1 MEILIK
7 APWETRC
14 LGREGFMLNEDWLP
28 VFDAQ
33 TLSGEIA
40 RARDEH
46 GNIFI
51 SARVSKQRHA
61 IIPAIQREG
70 FYFVEQTLDPHLTFE
85 KSDVL
90 KRFNADPISFVP
102 FRYREKNLRVM
113 VMNKN
118 DPVLQSKIME
128 CARESF
134 SDDRFHMDPTC
145 PKELADLRFFNWA
158 KDLIDDPEV
167 EIYIAVFGEDVVG
180 FLAQK
185 QGHIILD
192 GLLPSYTGKGLGKF
206 LWLESLSNMMTHG
219 LEHATTRIS
228 ANNVAALNLHTRLG
242 FKFKNP
248 ASMFHYW
255 G

>member
-90 KRFNADPISFVP
+90 KRFNADPMSFVP
-102 FRYREKNLRVM
+102 SRYHDKNLRVM
-113 VMNKN
+113 LMNKN

-158 KDLIDDPEV
+158 KDLIDNPEV
-167 EIYIAVFGEDVVG
+167 EIYIAVLGEDVVG

-185 QGHIILD
+185 QGNLILA
-192 GLLPSYTGKGLGKF
+192 GFMSSYTGKGLGEF

-228 ANNVAALNLHTRLG
+228 ANNVAVLNLYARLG
-242 FKFKNP
+242 FKFRNP
-248 ASMFHYW
+248 AAMFHYW